1 MKKALLTLAGF
12 DPTSGAGASF
22 DLKVFNH
29 LGHYGL
35 AILTSLTVQDS
46 RRVYDHLTLSPQLV
60 LQQYRKLRS
69 DFRLA
74 GIKVGMV
81 GSCKLFRAI
90 EEILNKSRGL
100 PVVAD
105 PVFRSSS
112 GRWLLEREGLGGYL
126 KTISGK
132 ISLLTPNLEEASL
145 LLGKKINSPEKMA
158 EAAKRLSELALA
170 PCLVKG
176 GHLREKAVD
185 VLYDG
190 YRVFQFRKRKLPVEV
205 HGTGCF
211 LSSAILCYLVD
222 GCSLPV
228 ACRKASAL
236 VHRRLLSPLR
246 LSRRALFDL

>member
-12 DPTSGAGASF
+12 DPTSGAGASL
-22 DLKVFNH
+22 DLKVFKH
-29 LGHYGL
+29 LGYYGL
-35 AILTSLTVQDS
+35 AVLTSITLQDS
-46 RRVYDHLTLSPQLV
+46 RRVYDYLTIPPRLV

-69 DFRLA
+69 DFQLA
-74 GIKVGMV
+74 GIKMGMV
-81 GSCKLFRAI
+81 GSWQLSRAI
-90 EEILNKSRGL
+90 EQILGESRGL
-100 PVVAD
+100 PVVVD

-112 GRWLLEREGLGGYL
+112 GHWLLERQELTGYL
-126 KTISGK
+126 KAIRSK

-145 LLGKKINSPEKMA
+145 LLDKKIDSPEKMV
-158 EAAKRLSELALA
+158 EAAKQLSELASA

-185 VLYDG
+185 ILYDG
-190 YRVFQFRKRKLPVEV
+190 HRVFQFQKRKLPVEV

-222 GCSLPV
+222 GCSLPL

-236 VHRRLLSPLR
+236 LHRRLLSPLQI
-246 LSRRALFDL
+246 SRRALFDL

>member
-1 MKKALLTLAGF
+1 MRKALLTLAGF
-12 DPTSGAGASF
+12 DPTSGAGVSL
-22 DLKVFNH
+22 DLKVFSH
-29 LGHYGL
+29 LGYHGL
-35 AILTSLTVQDS
+35 AVLTSVTVQDS
-46 RRVYDHLTLSPQLV
+46 RRVYDYLTLSPALV

-69 DFRLA
+69 DFRLS

-81 GSCKLFRAI
+81 GSRKLFRVM
-90 EEILNKSRGL
+90 EEILNESQKL

-112 GRWLLEREGLGGYL
+112 GRWLLEKRDLGGYL
-126 KTISGK
+126 RTIRGK

-145 LLGKKINSPEKMA
+145 LLGRKIDSPEKMT
-158 EAAKRLSELALA
+158 EAAKQLSELASA

-185 VLYDG
+185 ILYDG
-190 YRVFQFRKRKLPVEV
+190 HRTYRLIKSKLPVEV

-222 GCSLPV
+222 GRSLPT

-236 VHRRLLSPLR
+236 LHRRLLSPLR
-246 LSRRALFDL
+246 ISGRALFSL